1 MENAI
6 TMNEIVFF
14 NFFTWAKGS
23 PESCVRWAAMMNV
36 FFLFQNIQY
45 KTKQSAAF
53 SLLLTATHQGVHEIS
68 PQTNELSR
76 AE

>member
-6 TMNEIVFF
+6 TPNGIVFF
-14 NFFTWAKGS
+14 KFSLEPNGP
-23 PESCVRWAAMMNV
+23 PESCVWWAAMMNV

>member
-1 MENAI
+1 
-6 TMNEIVFF
+6 
-14 NFFTWAKGS
+14 
-23 PESCVRWAAMMNV
+23 MMNV

-68 PQTNELSR
+68 PQTNEPSR
-76 AE
+76 PE